1 MTEFVITENIQNHIN
16 YYRGFP
22 EIFLSVTVGPPSSD
36 LIFPDTLTNPV
47 MFTFRIYNA
56 EYGRTGDVQVI
67 VPDTIYNAGVVDYG
81 GADIEFLKQT
91 IDYNDPHNDIGCA
104 GLADGCV
111 ICPDILSFWID
122 PATHKLI
129 PIMGIDHIPID
140 QTTVDPMLQ
149 TLLGNIKQIPDVTE
163 VIIYQFTD
171 PARLEIL
178 QSALA
183 YKCYCYFG
191 NATEF
196 DGLNNVAI
204 VLPSEV
210 FLNEQYH
217 SVTIENIKTLLAKAK
232 LTQQA

>member
-1 MTEFVITENIQNHIN
+1 MTEFVITEKIQNLID
-16 YYRGFP
+16 YFKGFP
-22 EIFLSVTVGPPSSD
+22 EIFLSVTAALPSSD
-36 LIFPDTLTNPV
+36 LVFPDTLTNPV

-56 EYGRTGDVQVI
+56 EYGKTGDVKLV
-67 VPDTIYNAGVVDYG
+67 VPDAVYNLGVSDYG

-111 ICPDILSFWID
+111 ICPDTLSFWID
-122 PATHKLI
+122 PETHKFI
-129 PIMGIDHIPID
+129 PIMGIDHIPVD
-140 QTTVDPMLQ
+140 QTTVDTMLQ
-149 TLLGNIKQIPDVTE
+149 TLLSNIKQIPDVTD
-163 VIIYQFTD
+163 VIIYQFND
-171 PARLEIL
+171 LARLEIL
-178 QSALA
+178 QSAVA

-210 FLNEQYH
+210 FLNEQYY
-217 SVTIENIKTLLAKAK
+217 SVTIENIKTLLTKAK